1 VIAFVVLFITILV
14 TTATP
19 TVVEQMQVFAN
30 SVPSAFDT
38 LKQQLNQFGWG
49 KELLGSLDAPRDQLM
64 GFITES
70 SDLFSKLTGV
80 FSTTLDV
87 ITALFVILLMAI
99 YLASEP
105 ALYIDG
111 FIQLFPVSRRER
123 MREVFKQAYDVLKG
137 WFLGQLLSM
146 SILGLLM
153 TTGLWL
159 LDVPLALTLGV
170 FTAIMTFI
178 PNFGPL
184 IAGIPTVLLAL
195 SASPMTGFY
204 TLIWVFIVQNME
216 GTFITPMVHRNIISL
231 PPTLIISTQILLAS
245 VYGFIGLVVAMPLV
259 ALGMVFVKTLYIE
272 DVLEANMNNETS
284 DSIQII
290 SSKTSS

>member
-1 VIAFVVLFITILV
+1 
-14 TTATP
+14 
-19 TVVEQMQVFAN
+19 
-30 SVPSAFDT
+30 
-38 LKQQLNQFGWG
+38 
-49 KELLGSLDAPRDQLM
+49 
-64 GFITES
+64 
-70 SDLFSKLTGV
+70 
-80 FSTTLDV
+80 
-87 ITALFVILLMAI
+87 
-99 YLASEP
+99 
-105 ALYIDG
+105 
-111 FIQLFPVSRRER
+111 

-231 PPTLIISTQILLAS
+231 PPALIISTQILLAS

-272 DVLEANMNNETS
+272 DVLETNMNNETS
-284 DSIQII
+284 DSIQIT
-290 SSKTSS
+290 SSKNFS